1 MKIPLVDDQKTGSSS
16 FSEKD
21 ALEHL
26 KDKQAVANP
35 GGLSDDELA

>member
-1 MKIPLVDDQKTGSSS
+1 MKLPLVEDQKTGSSS

-21 ALEHL
+21 ALEQM
-26 KDKQAVANP
+26 KDKQAVSNP